1 MGRPRWT
8 TVLVVC
14 AVALMPIIV
23 LWCMDLHLA
32 AHFTSQPGKRSGGAM
47 PKVAQ
52 TTRLASVLA
61 RRRTDDRSSDPSRP
75 WPSTLH
81 ASNTTPSPLYK
92 RHGAHALIASDTLQ
106 QGGQEARQRN
116 FHSVHEVEVSSK
128 DVSLPGGFKYVAA
141 STGPSTFVV
150 PRDRPRGGYFVEPPP
165 VVSKVSDFR
174 RASYIPYP
182 KAELVLVTAASEN
195 HARVAVCLV
204 RSIRRVYPDPAS
216 FPVVVYDLGMHGDHA
231 GQIASLGAEVRR
243 FNFSAYPAWWNVEV
257 KSGEYAW
264 KPEVVFEVVR
274 ESLVPVVWFDAGDL
288 LKKPLD
294 DVVGFARKYGLWI
307 MHAPG
312 FEPMAEFVHH
322 DAIRFMEQLDA
333 SHPIRQASPRYRHD
347 TKMPMAATGF
357 FVVDPLHELS
367 RVLIWPWRQCAHI
380 RVCLAPIGSTK
391 ARGGPAQHRQDQSA
405 MAMLVNWK
413 FPQYWAL
420 KALGGKR
427 PVRIHQDKNPCKS
440 SQGR

>member
-141 STGPSTFVV
+141 STGPSTLVV

-182 KAELVLVTAASEN
+182 KVHCTAQFVSMPSVPSDLTPNCRCRQSLCLSQLRLRTTRVWQCALSGVSVEFTPT
-195 HARVAVCLV
+195 RPRFQSLCTTLECTGITQGRWVAV
-204 RSIRRVYPDPAS
+204 RRCSTLY
-216 FPVVVYDLGMHGDHA
+216 A
-231 GQIASLGAEVRR
+231 GGA
-243 FNFSAYPAWWNVEV
+243 
-257 KSGEYAW
+257 
-264 KPEVVFEVVR
+264 
-274 ESLVPVVWFDAGDL
+274 
-288 LKKPLD
+288 
-294 DVVGFARKYGLWI
+294 
-307 MHAPG
+307 
-312 FEPMAEFVHH
+312 
-322 DAIRFMEQLDA
+322 
-333 SHPIRQASPRYRHD
+333 
-347 TKMPMAATGF
+347 
-357 FVVDPLHELS
+357 
-367 RVLIWPWRQCAHI
+367 
-380 RVCLAPIGSTK
+380 
-391 ARGGPAQHRQDQSA
+391 
-405 MAMLVNWK
+405 
-413 FPQYWAL
+413 
-420 KALGGKR
+420 
-427 PVRIHQDKNPCKS
+427 
-440 SQGR
+440 